1 MANYSYN
8 YLSSLDRMFTNQF
21 CPTFNQINTGLFRS
35 VYIKRLEFDIST
47 GEFEIP
53 IFILGTVRDWIRS
66 NSSYVKEGKIKKLVV
81 NIGVDSNRWENNKHV
96 AGPDTLISHFSRVG
110 GGPGLVKAY
119 LKDTIYYGN
128 CGLIV
133 DKDFNVLVMTTAT
146 IRFSIPE
153 EAGRNSRTR
162 DYGVQ
167 MEFSNPKVYINP
179 KIFTKDSVPLY
190 KSITRKMIGCFLS
203 KPIEIIGGYWINES
217 AFSVPNIIIQD
228 ITPMFKETRKP
239 DEFTDFKKLSTCL
252 KDNIPLITGI
262 VDGIFKYY
270 ELWNRS

>member
-8 YLSSLDRMFTNQF
+8 YLSSLNRMFTNQF
-21 CPTFNQINTGLFRS
+21 CPTFNQINTGLSRS
-35 VYIKRLEFDIST
+35 GYIKRLEFDIST
-47 GEFEIP
+47 GELEIP
-53 IFILGTVRDWIRS
+53 IFILGTIRDWIRN
-66 NSSYVKEGKIKKLVV
+66 NSSYVKEGKVKKLVV
-81 NIGVDSNRWENNKHV
+81 NIGVAYDRWENDKHV

-119 LKDTIYYGN
+119 LKNTVYYGN

-133 DKDFNVLVMTTAT
+133 DKDFNVLVMTTAK
-146 IRFSIPE
+146 IRFSILE
-153 EAGRNSRTR
+153 EGRNPRNR
-162 DYGVQ
+162 DYSVQ
-167 MEFSNPKVYINP
+167 MEFSDPKVYINP
-179 KIFTKDSVPLY
+179 KIFTEDSVSLH
-190 KSITRKMIGCFLS
+190 KSITRKMIGCFLTN
-203 KPIEIIGGYWINES
+203 PVEVIGGYWINES

-228 ITPMFKETRKP
+228 VTPMFKETQKP
-239 DEFTDFKKLSTCL
+239 NEFTDFKALNTCL